1 MRRAVL
7 HNACT
12 KGVIDP
18 QLDQRIDLEHYYN
31 SLHSGLNISCKPQ
44 GGFRRRAGTTLAEP
58 GRVPQRT
65 RRRLQPLALTADM
78 VTAPNGGTIAN
89 LVDQSETTRFATN
102 AVSGATFVL
111 ASVDLG
117 VAREVCFVDVLDY
130 ACAAGRFARSIAV
143 EYNDGTS
150 WVAFA
155 PDAQRAR
162 KGISSGLLTET
173 LRRENVSSK
182 GVDAQ
187 TVKFSAPFD
196 GRITKIKTR
205 LDTAM
210 TGSNATVTLKIDDIA
225 VTGGLVT
232 IVQNGSQPGDIDEAF
247 PTALNTFVADQVIS
261 ATVGGGNTATGTLD
275 IEIEIEEVQT
285 HRSRRFGLAPG
296 GTRSARL
303 WRVVAY
309 DAVGAGAIGIGGL
322 RFWQEKRQLSPQNG
336 FSFARASDKVY
347 EIAITDRNVDV
358 FQGQRWLA
366 ALPVETGAQQVEET
380 SSTQSLDTALLYH
393 EDVQTIRVTRQGD
406 DDEWNGQ
413 PARFYNVPK
422 LTLGTAFAGE
432 QDEVQEVR
440 LPGIVTGDNIVLW
453 CGRAVTAALTW
464 GSATIAADI
473 VAALVAIGVPSGV
486 AVEMLAAE
494 PGFRVTFTAGA
505 GGRRWPMLQAVVL
518 DVDDV
523 EAATTIVQ
531 KGLDIDGPVFG
542 ETTGWPRHGVVY
554 QERHIAVG
562 FRAAPLSFGVSRY
575 DDGYDFDD
583 DGDPLTADLG
593 FFGTLNSD
601 QLETIHAISIAR
613 HILFL
618 TESGVWFADAR
629 TIDAT
634 QPFNVQA
641 GPRYG
646 FSPNLP
652 VVQADGSPVYVQTGG
667 RVVRDLV
674 YSDVD
679 LTYSAEPLTLLAP
692 HLLTSV
698 VDVGYRNQR
707 GTDEGN
713 ELLMVNADGTIAA
726 MSLLKSQKVI
736 AAAPW
741 STDGRFTRAF
751 GDVQQ
756 RMWTIVRRETPMH
769 GPDYYLERFDET
781 HTLDAAVKYD
791 NGGAAS
797 DLVTGLAVHE
807 GKQVWAWADGDLVGP
822 LLCEDGEVR
831 LPLPATEIVVGLF
844 PAARARLPELR
855 EKLQNGYPW
864 RPPARIYEVEVAV
877 EDTGDLDI
885 SVNGGPFRPVPL
897 TTEAGLSSDIGSYAP
912 RLSSDHRET
921 APGDTLESLIRGV
934 SLIPATGEFA
944 YGTTVV
950 TKSPTGGG
958 SVLENRHGTTA
969 DSDCATALGQA
980 LRAMSRLGRV
990 SLHVAWFGDDLRAGE
1005 CQVQPKVDTLASAGS
1020 WAPYDWSVA
1029 TLTRGTAS
1037 QVTLDGLGRPL
1048 SGGTPDDRSV
1058 REAIAEAKRLGLAVT
1073 LSPIILLDIASG
1085 NSLPNPYGG
1094 ASQPALPWR
1103 GRITCHPAPGQAG
1116 TADLTAAAATQ
1127 IAAFVGTVT
1136 PAHFSVSGS
1145 TVTYSGPAEWTYRR
1159 MILHYA
1165 ALAKAAGGVET
1176 FVIGSELRGLTW
1188 ARSALGV
1195 YPFVT
1200 ALAGIA
1206 ADVKAILG
1214 SETKVTYAADWSE
1227 LAPHQTGVSG
1237 ELFFH
1242 LDPLWLSASIDAVGV
1257 DVYWPLADWR
1267 SGTDHLD
1274 YIAGRSIYDR
1284 AYLQSNIEGGEA
1296 YDWYYASGA
1305 DRDDQ
1310 VRTPITDGAY
1320 GKPWV
1325 WRAKDIRSWWLNA
1338 HKNRPGGVE
1347 SASGTG
1353 WLPGLKPIWIME
1365 VGCAALDRAA
1375 NQPAAIY
1382 DPASGDS
1389 TLPHYSRGHRDDLM
1403 QRAYLEALIGWF
1415 TPGAVGFDEAHNP
1428 VSPVNGQRMV
1438 EPGRIVAYT
1447 WDVRPSP
1454 DFPRRLDVWA
1464 DGTLWE
1470 TGHWLNGRL
1479 QPSSGIDVA
1488 VARGTS
1494 AELPLRERLVTG
1506 VIRITNL
1513 QGWSK
1518 HPRIEISQRK
1528 PAPLGVKAIR
1538 AEVAHG

>member
-1 MRRAVL
+1 MRRATL
-7 HNACT
+7 TNACT
-12 KGVIDP
+12 KGVLDP
-18 QLDQRIDLEHYYN
+18 KLDQRIDLEHYYN
-31 SLHSGLNISCKPQ
+31 SLQSALNVVCRPQ
-44 GGFRRRAGTTLAEP
+44 GGFERRAGTTLAEP
-58 GRVPQRT
+58 GHLPQRL
-65 RRRLQPLALTADM
+65 RRRLQPLALTEGM

-89 LVDQSETTRFATN
+89 LVDQSDETRFTTN

-111 ASVDLG
+111 AEIDLG
-117 VAREVCFVDVLDY
+117 AARDVTFVDVVEY
-130 ACAAGRFARSIAV
+130 ACATGRFSRALAV
-143 EYNDGTS
+143 EYWDGAQ
-150 WVAFA
+150 WLAFA
-155 PDAQRAR
+155 PDAARAR
-162 KGISSGLLTET
+162 KGLSSGLVTEV
-173 LRRENVSSK
+173 LKRENVSAKASE
-182 GVDAQ
+182 AH
-187 TVKFSAPFD
+187 TVKFAAPFD
-196 GRITKIKTR
+196 GKITGIKTR
-205 LDTAM
+205 LDGGLA
-210 TGSNATVTLKIDDIA
+210 TGDANVIVKIDDIP
-225 VTGGLVT
+225 VTGGAVT
-232 IVQNGSQPGDIDEAF
+232 MTMSGSGPGVIDTAT
-247 PTALNTFVADQVIS
+247 PTALNTFTADQVIS
-261 ATVGGGNTATGTLD
+261 ATVGGFSTASSTFDL
-275 IEIEIEEVQT
+275 EITVEET
-285 HRSRRFGLAPG
+285 PTYRTRRFGLAPG
-296 GTRSARL
+296 GLRTARQ
-303 WRVVAY
+303 WRLVAY
-309 DAVGAGAIGIGGL
+309 DADGAGAIGIGNL
-322 RFWQEKRQLSPQNG
+322 RFWKEKRQLSPQHG
-336 FSFARASDKVY
+336 FSFARSSDKVF
-347 EIAITDRNVDV
+347 ELMLSDRNVDV
-358 FQGQRWLA
+358 FAGQVWLS
-366 ALPVETGAQQVEET
+366 ALPAQTGAEEVSET
-380 SSTQSLDTALLYH
+380 AVTQSLDTALLYH
-393 EDVQTIRVTRQGD
+393 EDVETIRIARQGA
-406 DDEWNGQ
+406 DDEWNGS

-422 LTLGTAFAGE
+422 LTPGTAFGGD
-432 QDEVQEVR
+432 QDEIQEVR
-440 LPGIVTGDNIVLW
+440 LPGIVAGDVFVLW
-453 CGRAVTAALTW
+453 LGRAFSSQLSWGSATLAADVTAAL
-464 GSATIAADI
+464 
-473 VAALVAIGVPSGV
+473 VALAVPSGV
-486 AVEMLAAE
+486 VVTLLSDE
-494 PGFRVTFTAGA
+494 PGFRVEFAGA
-505 GGRRWPMLQAVVL
+505 AGARRWPRLQGVVL

-523 EAATTIVQ
+523 EPATTIVQ
-531 KGLDIDGPVFG
+531 KGLQADGPVFG
-542 ETTGWPRHGVVY
+542 STTGWPRHGLVY
-554 QERHIAVG
+554 QERHIVVG

-575 DDGYDFDD
+575 DDAYDFDD

-601 QLETIHAISIAR
+601 QLETIHAITIAR

-618 TESGVWFADAR
+618 TESGVWFAEAR

-646 FSPNLP
+646 ISPNLP
-652 VVQADGSPVYVQTGG
+652 VVHADGSPVFVQTGG

-679 LTYSAEPLTLLAP
+679 LTYSADPLTLLAP
-692 HLLTSV
+692 HLLTGV

-713 ELLMVNADGTIAA
+713 ELLLVNADGTIAA
-726 MSLLKSQKVI
+726 MSLLKAQKVV

-741 STDGRFTRAF
+741 ATDGMFARAF
-751 GDVQQ
+751 GDVNQ
-756 RMWTIVRRETPMH
+756 RMWAIVRRETPMH

-797 DLVTGLAVHE
+797 DLVSGLDVHE

-831 LPLPATEIVVGLF
+831 LPLPATEIVVGIF

-877 EDTGDLDI
+877 YQTGDLDI
-885 SVNGGPFRPVPL
+885 AVNGGPFRPVPL
-897 TTEAGLSSDIGSYAP
+897 TSEAGMPADIGSYAP

-921 APGDTLESLIRGV
+921 EPADSLEGIIRGV
-934 SLIPATGEFA
+934 SLIPATGEFS

-950 TKSPTGGG
+950 TKSPAGGG
-958 SVLENRHGTTA
+958 SVLENRHGVTA

-990 SLHVAWFGDDLRAGE
+990 SLQVAWFGDDLRAGE
-1005 CQVQPKVDTLASAGS
+1005 CQVQPKVDTLAAAGS
-1020 WAPYDWSVA
+1020 WAPYDWAVSS
-1029 TLTRGTAS
+1029 LTRATAS
-1037 QVTLDGLGRPL
+1037 QVALDGLGRPL
-1048 SGGTPDDRSV
+1048 SGGTPADRSV

-1103 GRITCHPAPGQAG
+1103 GKITCDPAPGQVG
-1116 TADLTAAAATQ
+1116 TVDLTATAASQ

-1136 PAHFSVSGS
+1136 PAHFAVSGS
-1145 TVTYSGPAEWTYRR
+1145 TVTYSGPAEWSYRR
-1159 MILHYA
+1159 MVLHYA

-1200 ALAGIA
+1200 ALADIA

-1214 SETKVTYAADWSE
+1214 SETKITYAADWSE

-1237 ELFFH
+1237 EVFFH

-1274 YIAGRSIYDR
+1274 YVAGRSIYDR

-1296 YDWYYASGA
+1296 FDWYYASGT

-1325 WRAKDIRSWWLNA
+1325 WRAKDIRSWWSNA

-1389 TLPHYSRGHRDDLM
+1389 TLPYYSRGHRDDLM

-1415 TPGAVGFDEAHNP
+1415 TPGTTGFQEEHNP
-1428 VSPVNGQRMV
+1428 VSAVNGQRMV
-1438 EPGRIVAYT
+1438 EPTRIVAYT

-1479 QPSSGIDVA
+1479 ELSAGIEASVS
-1488 VARGTS
+1488 RGTS
-1494 AELPLRERLVTG
+1494 SELPLRERLVTG
-1506 VIRITNL
+1506 VIRLTNL

-1518 HPRIEISQRK
+1518 HPRIEISQRR